1 MKVVKK
7 IVMMFSIIAL
17 GIGLVACNNGNG
29 SSQKVGVIDMQQLL
43 QSPQVQQLS
52 QQFFKDGQS
61 DQSKLKAAYQQVL
74 ATRVAVSKAT
84 GAAKASLQAK
94 LKKEEA
100 DFSAQMNV
108 AQAQQT
114 KQEQAMQQKIQDD
127 IAKVANS
134 EGLSAVYVKQ
144 VVLFGNT
151 EDITDKVIKSIS

>member
-1 MKVVKK
+1 
-7 IVMMFSIIAL
+7 L
-17 GIGLVACNNGNG
+17 GAGLVACNSGNG
-29 SSQKVGVIDMQQLL
+29 SGQKVGVIDMQQLL

-84 GAAKASLQAK
+84 GAAKESLQAK

-108 AQAQQT
+108 AQSQQT

-127 IAKVANS
+127 IAQVAKS
-134 EGLSAVYVKQ
+134 EGLNTVYVKQ